1 MVIYRRLFYVLKYTC
16 GLALRW
22 RFAVSAA
29 GRRMLAGLDPPY
41 LLLSNHVCMWDPP
54 MVAAFLRHPPHF
66 LATDNMFRATPSR
79 LLYRI
84 VGAVPKAKDQP
95 DLTALGAARKL
106 IADGAVV
113 GIFPEGRRTWDGRT
127 LPLHPATGRLPRL
140 LRAQVITADIDGG
153 YLTRPRWARQG
164 RRGRIVIRYRRVATE
179 QEAVELSPAVLED
192 RIARALARNADADQA
207 RAPVR
212 YQGRRRAE
220 HIELFLVYCPCGAL
234 GAFRSR
240 GNRFWC
246 SVCGLGARVS
256 EWGRLD
262 GYPVP
267 TISALSD
274 WQEEHLVPHLA
285 EWPVSDRTLEQSH
298 VRLLRAIGLH
308 GYRTIARGPA
318 VLTAAGLSVGGHS
331 IRIATVEACNMQND
345 NSIEFSV
352 GRFRYRLEQPPR
364 SRQYHRAPY
373 YLWMCVIRACA
384 AAAREGAAAARE
396 GASAEA
402 ERAATGS
409 PYPSGTESSSSGS

>member
-1 MVIYRRLFYVLKYTC
+1 MTVYRRLFYLLKYTY

-22 RFAVSAA
+22 RFAVSAT
-29 GRRMLAGLDPPY
+29 GRSMLAGLTPPY

-79 LLYRI
+79 LLYSI

-95 DLTALGAARKL
+95 DLAALGTVRKL
-106 IADGAVV
+106 IEEGAVV

-140 LRAQVITADIDGG
+140 LRTQVITADIDGG
-153 YLTRPRWARQG
+153 YLTRPRWARRG
-164 RRGRIVIRYRRVATE
+164 RRGRIVVRYRRVATE
-179 QEAVELSPAVLED
+179 QEALELSPDELGR
-192 RIARALARNADADQA
+192 RIARALERNADAEQA

-212 YQGRRRAE
+212 YRGRRRAE
-220 HIELFLVYCPCGAL
+220 HIELFLVCCPCGAH

-246 SVCGLGARVS
+246 SVCGRGAFVS

-262 GYPVP
+262 GYPFP
-267 TISALSD
+267 TVSALSD
-274 WQEEHLVPHLA
+274 WQEKRLLPYLA
-285 EWPVSDRTLEQSH
+285 EWPSSDRSLEQSY

-308 GYRTIARGPA
+308 AYRTIARGSA
-318 VLTAAGLSVGGHS
+318 VLTATELCVGGHS
-331 IRIATVEACNMQND
+331 VRLASVEACNMQND
-345 NSIEFSV
+345 NSVEFSV

-364 SRQYHRAPY
+364 GRQYHRAPY
-373 YLWMCVIRACA
+373 YLWMCVMRTCA
-384 AAAREGAAAARE
+384 AAAREGRPIDAQPLP
-396 GASAEA
+396 
-402 ERAATGS
+402 TGS
-409 PYPSGTESSSSGS
+409 PYPSGTGNSSSGS